1 MGFDEFMDYV
11 ANRHHGTPTL
21 RSALDEAA
29 LGLTSE
35 AGELAQIVRKY
46 NFEGQGLNPGELILE
61 LSDIYHY
68 LALMCSLTMFDLNML
83 ENVNR
88 AKCEATDTGYKMSF
102 EAAMRHWDG
111 KRETLKGTVE
121 GVRAVLCGDRTCST
135 CKYYQPGYGRC
146 GLTYNDMD
154 PITKA
159 CYFYEVRGEQHE
171 EETD

>member
-11 ANRHHGTPTL
+11 AQRHEWGRPIAENL
-21 RSALDEAA
+21 AEGA

-35 AGELAQIVRKY
+35 SGEVAQIVRKY
-46 NFEGQGLNPGELILE
+46 NFERQGFNPGEFILE
-61 LSDIYHY
+61 LGDVCHY
-68 LALMCSLTMFDLNML
+68 LAYMCRVTGLTLDDLIM
-83 ENVNR
+83 VNE
-88 AKCEATDTGYKMSF
+88 AKCEATDRGRKQIF

-111 KRETLKGTVE
+111 NTNTLGELIE
-121 GVRAVLCGDRTCST
+121 GLLNVLQKSCASCRH
-135 CKYYQPGYGRC
+135 YQRGYARC